1 MPSLH
6 CVRFAVLTLWHKRCK
21 LTNATKKKSMGK
33 AHQLINELIEKRSKG
48 KEFLKI
54 STQMKLLM
62 KGIDTRK
69 INADT
74 PDDEAIIKK
83 IYETAAEFNITLG

>member
-1 MPSLH
+1 
-6 CVRFAVLTLWHKRCK
+6 
-21 LTNATKKKSMGK
+21 MGK

-74 PDDEAIIKK
+74 PDDDMIIKK
-83 IYETAAEFNITLG
+83 IYETAAEFNIQLG